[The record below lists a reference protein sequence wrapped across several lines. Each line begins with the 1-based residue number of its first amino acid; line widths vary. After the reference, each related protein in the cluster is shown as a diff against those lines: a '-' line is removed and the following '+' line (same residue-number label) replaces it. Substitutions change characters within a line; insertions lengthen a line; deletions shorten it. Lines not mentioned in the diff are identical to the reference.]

1 VIGVVGV
8 GMDAP
13 KSRDVRQMAERFAL

>member
-1 VIGVVGV
+1 VSGIVGV

-13 KSRDVRQMAERFAL
+13 KSRDVQQMAERFAL